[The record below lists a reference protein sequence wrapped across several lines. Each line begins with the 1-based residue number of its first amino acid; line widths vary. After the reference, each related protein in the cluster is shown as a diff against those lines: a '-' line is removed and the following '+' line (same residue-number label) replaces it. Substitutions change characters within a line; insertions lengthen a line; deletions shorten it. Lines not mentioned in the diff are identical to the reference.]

1 MDYKQAFFSQLES
14 MYLGVQIEDTQN
26 LFNTDKIQKSGFINL
41 LKIKSQYFKTIKEK
55 LEKEEVKYPIYN
67 KLYNFFGSYLNET
80 GTPFFYDTPLHKN
93 IYARVYTN
101 SKDTSL
107 FYKTQNL
114 YYVKSD
120 TIYHNAEIKSEDS
133 SYTFIFDTSYFTP
146 NSDNAKNKAIFK
158 FKIDEEIRIYVLNN
172 KEELQD
178 LPNVF
183 KQNGSDLSDEFIKAL
198 KDKQIRLQEEE
209 IKKILYAYKKQNE
222 VDFFIHKNA
231 RVFLQEQFNLW
242 MFKYVVDDI
251 TDWSK
256 EKIDELNQLKKI
268 AFRIIDLI
276 ADFEDELKAIW
287 CKPKF
292 AKNVHYVFSLD
303 TISNH
308 ARDSEQILESIFQDT
323 GFKQQIKEW
332 QELKLIDEHF
342 EIKNINDEQYK
353 FLPLDTKYLSEENYY
368 KLLGAFDNLD
378 EILHGELIKSDNFQA
393 LNSLMPKYQDKID
406 LIYIDPPYNTGGD
419 GFVYT
424 DKFNHSSWLTMMNN
438 RLDLAK
444 EFLKNS
450 GSIFISID
458 DNEQARLKILCDEM
472 FGEENFVA
480 NIVWEKKYSP
490 QNDAKWLSDN
500 HDFILLYTI
509 HKEEWRPILLPRTD
523 KMNERYKNPDNDPR
537 GLWKSSDCLVKT
549 YMVSYDYPIV
559 TPSGKTINP
568 PKGRCWMTSKENFQ
582 KLIDDNRIWFGEN
595 GNNTPSLK
603 RFLSEVKQGIT
614 PLTIWK
620 YSDVGHNQ
628 DAMREILTL
637 FNDKIFD
644 TPKPEKLLKKI
655 CNIGSSQD
663 SVVLDFFAGSGT
675 TIATAHKLGRKWLGV
690 EMGEHFY
697 KVVIPRMKKVI
708 GGFASGI
715 SKEVEFKGGG
725 AFRYY
730 ELESYEESLENCE
743 YILSSDNAEVLSM
756 NFEGCQGGGEGS
768 LLDANDRTDNADSF
782 KICDKTTHLIDYRK
796 SRKLIKGLKK
806 GEKICLDMSKYNK
819 SFDIFTTMSN
829 LLGLKIKSIFLDE
842 NGIQSC
848 KFENDDIVN
857 LETIDLIK
865 YPKLRNLIW
874 WEK

>member
-120 TIYHNAEIKSEDS
+120 VIYHNAEIKSEDS
-133 SYTFIFDTSYFTP
+133 NYTFIFDTSYFTP

-183 KQNGSDLSDEFIKAL
+183 KQNSSDLSDEFLKAL
-198 KDKQIRLQEEE
+198 KNKQIQLQEEE

-222 VDFFIHKNA
+222 IDFFIHKNA
-231 RVFLQEQFNLW
+231 RAFLQEQFNLW
-242 MFKYVVDDI
+242 MFKYAVDDI

-268 AFRIIDLI
+268 AFTIIDFI

-342 EIKNINDEQYK
+342 EIKNINDEKYK

-458 DNEQARLKILCDEM
+458 DNEQARLKILCDEV

-480 NIVWEKKYSP
+480 NIVWRKRAGGG
-490 QNDAKWLSDN
+490 NDSNHIATEQEYINIYAKN
-500 HDFILLYTI
+500 I
-509 HKEEWRPILLPRTD
+509 
-523 KMNERYKNPDNDPR
+523 
-537 GLWKSSDCLVKT
+537 DCLET
-549 YMVSYDYPIV
+549 YGIGRPDISKYKQDGLGYYLEKPLNDTSLRDSPGLHYDIKLPNGKILKGSEHQWKMSENTFYSRLERSEIIFKNNNKV
-559 TPSGKTINP
+559 YYKHYIDVASNLVPSSIWYDFVLNADA
-568 PKGRCWMTSKENFQ
+568 TSEIKQYFEN
-582 KLIDDNRIWFGEN
+582 
-595 GNNTPSLK
+595 
-603 RFLSEVKQGIT
+603 
-614 PLTIWK
+614 
-620 YSDVGHNQ
+620 
-628 DAMREILTL
+628 
-637 FNDKIFD
+637 KIFD
-644 TPKPEKLLKKI
+644 TPKPEKLLKRI
-655 CNIGSSQD
+655 CDIGSNQD
-663 SVVLDFFAGSGT
+663 SVILDFFAGSGT

-697 KVVIPRMKKVI
+697 KVIIPRMKKVI
-708 GGFASGI
+708 GGFVSGI

-829 LLGLKIKSIFLDE
+829 LLGLKIKNIFLDE

-848 KFENDDIVN
+848 KFENDDVVN

-874 WEK
+874 WGE